1 MRNSKRHRALG
12 AAVLSMC
19 CSASLSAA
27 APQADE
33 AGARLR
39 AALRSA
45 TVQLRDMQD
54 QNAVLLAKQ
63 SEGERSRLALA
74 EKVAAD
80 EKELDALRQQV
91 KTAQAASA
99 QIAGQLEAEKQ
110 NLAMGE
116 TAYRDNLAKW
126 ESAYKEAADSARA
139 LDADAKRLDAL
150 LVQARGRTQS
160 CEAKNGELYKLGKEV
175 LDLYDHKDFFSVL
188 AANEPITKLKRVEL
202 DKLIQDYE
210 DKLRA
215 NEIGRPAQ

>member
-1 MRNSKRHRALG
+1 MRNSKRYHAIG
-12 AAVLSMC
+12 AVVLSMC
-19 CSASLSAA
+19 CAAGLSAA
-27 APQADE
+27 GPQADE

-45 TVQLRDMQD
+45 TVQLRDLQD

-63 SEGERSRLALA
+63 SEGERLRLALA

-80 EKELDALRQQV
+80 EKELDALRQQI
-91 KTAQAASA
+91 KTGQSASA
-99 QIAGQLEAEKQ
+99 QISAQLQVEKQ

-116 TAYRDNLAKW
+116 SAYRDNLAKW
-126 ESAYKEAADSARA
+126 ESAYKEAADAARA
-139 LDADAKRLDAL
+139 RDADAKRLDGL
-150 LVQARGRTQS
+150 LVQARGRTQA
-160 CEAKNGELYKLGKEV
+160 CEAKNGELYKLGKDV

-188 AANEPITKLKRVEL
+188 AANEPVTKLKRVEL

-215 NEIGRPAQ
+215 NEIARPGQ